1 LTTPSWSFSALTDPR
16 GTADRSLDN
25 GARPAHNALVTRVG
39 VGCGLALFS
48 AACLGACGESD
59 EVRVIDIYE
68 VIVDD
73 EANTL
78 RVFAEPCGDLR
89 VSTVES
95 SDEVR
100 LTVSLIAGGECV
112 GSESPLV
119 TLTRP
124 LADRSIVDDPTGN
137 LVKPVPDEVS

>member
-1 LTTPSWSFSALTDPR
+1 M
-16 GTADRSLDN
+16 
-25 GARPAHNALVTRVG
+25 TRVG
-39 VGCGLALFS
+39 VGFGLALFF
-48 AACLGACGESD
+48 AVCLGACGEAD
-59 EVRVIDIYE
+59 EVQVIDIYE

-73 EANTL
+73 AANTL
-78 RVFAEPCGDLR
+78 RVIAEPCGDLR
-89 VSTVES
+89 VSTMES
-95 SDEVR
+95 SNEVR

-137 LVKPVPDEVS
+137 LVKPVAAEG